1 MVFYKE
7 RSFNSKSMI
16 PIAKPYLTEEEAQAA
31 YDTILTGWI
40 TQGPK
45 VQEFEEKFAAYTGA
59 KYAVAVSNCTTA
71 LHLSIIVSGIKE
83 GDEVICPSM
92 SYIATA
98 NAIKYVGAIPV
109 FAEVQQDTYNLDPID
124 CEKRITGKTKAIL
137 LVHQIGMPAD
147 IDAFKTLCN
156 QYDLKLIEDA
166 ACAAGSAYKG
176 KKIGSHSELA
186 CFSFHPRK
194 VISTGDGGMIT
205 TSSEDY
211 YKRLKLLRQHGMS
224 INDRVRHNAK
234 QLTFEDH
241 VEIGYNYRMTD
252 IQAAVGIKQL
262 EKLDW
267 IIEERR
273 KIAKAYN
280 EALKDIPFIRV
291 PLEKEGYYSNY
302 QSYSIYLKDDC
313 PVHRNTLMQRL
324 LERGIAS
331 RRGIMNAHR
340 ETAYKNLSANI
351 SLPVS
356 EDLQDTSMI
365 LPLYV
370 PMEEEEME
378 YVITGFREIVNSNKE
393 DHSSKERV
401 VSPKIIVR

>member
-1 MVFYKE
+1 
-7 RSFNSKSMI
+7 MI
-16 PIAKPYLTEEEAQAA
+16 PIAKPYLTEEEAKAA

-45 VQEFEEKFAAYTGA
+45 VQVFEEMFAAYTGA

-71 LHLSIIVSGIKE
+71 LHLSLIVAGIGP

-98 NAIKYVGAIPV
+98 NAIKYVGATPV
-109 FAEVQQDTYNLDPID
+109 FAEVQPDTYNLDPVD
-124 CEKRITGKTKAIL
+124 VEKRITDKTSAIL

-147 IDAFKTLCN
+147 IDAFKTLSDRFN
-156 QYDLKLIEDA
+156 LKLIEDA

-176 KKIGSHSELA
+176 SKIGAHSELV

-205 TSSEDY
+205 TNREDY
-211 YKRLKLLRQHGMS
+211 CERLKLLRQHGMS
-224 INDRVRHNAK
+224 VNDRARHEANK
-234 QLTFEDH
+234 IIFEDH

-267 IIEERR
+267 IVEERR
-273 KIAKAYN
+273 KIAAIYN
-280 EALKDIPFIRV
+280 EAFKNIDSIRV
-291 PLEKEGYYSNY
+291 PLEEEGYFSNY
-302 QSYSIYLKDDC
+302 QSYSIYLEHSC
-313 PVHRNTLMQRL
+313 PVSRNALMQQL
-324 LERGIAS
+324 LDKGIAS
-331 RRGIMNAHR
+331 RRGVMTSHR
-340 ETAYKNLSANI
+340 ETAYKHLQENTRLE
-351 SLPVS
+351 VS
-356 EDLQDTSMI
+356 EDLQDNSIM

-370 PMEEEEME
+370 PMKEQEIN
-378 YVITGFREIVNSNKE
+378 YVIECFKSLVTGKPVLNYQ
-393 DHSSKERV
+393 V
-401 VSPKIIVR
+401 